1 MSTSVRQENITE
13 TQGTEMNLSGAE
25 KVAILILCL
34 GEERGSEMM
43 KRLDEKEIQLI
54 TRAISD
60 IGPVHADVAEQV
72 ISEFAS
78 SLTAREGDTSETAK
92 KMLMSFLPEDKVAS
106 IMEDIGSSS
115 REGEFWQEL
124 GSVDEKSIA
133 EYLALEQN
141 QTIAVVASN
150 LPSDVAARVL
160 PHLGQERM
168 LEVIERMLQIEEVPD
183 HLLQQ
188 IEEALRTDVLANSED
203 ASERVAA
210 RRMADVF
217 NKFDEAVFETIAT
230 HLNERTPEEF
240 GRIRDHMFTF
250 SDLIK
255 IEGQDLARVMRGV
268 SGNTVPLAL
277 KGTKD
282 ELREHFLSALPGRSR
297 DMLVEEMDN
306 MGAVRV
312 RDVRAAQD
320 ELVACAKQLIDQDVI
335 KLPVE
340 GADEDEYIE

>member
-1 MSTSVRQENITE
+1 
-13 TQGTEMNLSGAE
+13 MNLSGAE

-183 HLLQQ
+183 HLLR
-188 IEEALRTDVLANSED
+188 L
-203 ASERVAA
+203 
-210 RRMADVF
+210 
-217 NKFDEAVFETIAT
+217 
-230 HLNERTPEEF
+230 
-240 GRIRDHMFTF
+240 
-250 SDLIK
+250 
-255 IEGQDLARVMRGV
+255 
-268 SGNTVPLAL
+268 
-277 KGTKD
+277 
-282 ELREHFLSALPGRSR
+282 
-297 DMLVEEMDN
+297 
-306 MGAVRV
+306 
-312 RDVRAAQD
+312 
-320 ELVACAKQLIDQDVI
+320 
-335 KLPVE
+335 
-340 GADEDEYIE
+340 

>member
-1 MSTSVRQENITE
+1 
-13 TQGTEMNLSGAE
+13 MNLSGAE

-60 IGPVHADVAEQV
+60 IGSVHADVAEQV

-78 SLTAREGDTSETAK
+78 SVTEREGDTSETAK

-210 RRMADVF
+210 QRMADVF

-312 RDVRAAQD
+312 RDVRAAQN

-335 KLPVE
+335 KLPVDGE
-340 GADEDEYIE
+340 DEDEYIE